1 MLVIEVPDPAL
12 IATLSLVH
20 VTVGSEKVE
29 ATHDNVTA
37 APKTAPCEEGEVVIP
52 AEIVSYGRWVVKR
65 TRLRFIP
72 RI

>member
-12 IATLSLVH
+12 IAILSLVH
-20 VTVGSEKVE
+20 VTVGSERVE

-52 AEIVSYGRWVVKR
+52 EKIGNDLDWW
-65 TRLRFIP
+65 
-72 RI
+72 